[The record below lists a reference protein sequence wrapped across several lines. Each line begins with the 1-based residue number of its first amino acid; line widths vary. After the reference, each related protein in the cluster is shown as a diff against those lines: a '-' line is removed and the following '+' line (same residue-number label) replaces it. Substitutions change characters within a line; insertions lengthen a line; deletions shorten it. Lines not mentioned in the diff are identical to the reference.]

1 VGEGGSTQSS
11 RERGAA
17 SGAENGITSSGQGSS
32 RQYDRRRAETL
43 VSVACASLNGVKIK
57 RQAPIGPYIV
67 DFVTFQRR
75 LIFEV
80 DGGQHADSEA
90 DRRRTRWLEGEGFRV
105 LRFWNN
111 EVLKNTSGVLE
122 TVLSAIADPS
132 PVSPPL
138 RGVDPPSPT
147 RGEGKESQS

>member
-1 VGEGGSTQSS
+1 MALRRQAKALRANMTDA
-11 RERGAA
+11 ER
-17 SGAENGITSSGQGSS
+17 
-32 RQYDRRRAETL
+32 RLWYLLRAYRF
-43 VSVACASLNGVKIK
+43 NGVKIK

-67 DFVTFQRR
+67 DFVSFERR

-90 DRRRTRWLEGEGFRV
+90 DQRRTRWLEGEGFRV

-122 TVLSAIADPS
+122 TILSAIADPS

-138 RGVDPPSPT
+138 CGVDPPSPT